1 LIEQDSQKLLSSIL
15 DRCGVAVSNKMQ
27 SNAMTERELE
37 RVSEFQ
43 NEVSKFILK
52 SQRRLVHLVRQ
63 Q

>member
-1 LIEQDSQKLLSSIL
+1 L

>member
-1 LIEQDSQKLLSSIL
+1 MFRFRFYHD
-15 DRCGVAVSNKMQ
+15 
-27 SNAMTERELE
+27 AMTETELD

-43 NEVSKFILK
+43 NDVSKFILK

>member
-1 LIEQDSQKLLSSIL
+1 LIEQDSQKVLSSIL
-15 DRCGVAVSNKMQ
+15 DRCGVAVTNKMQ